1 MGARQQAELN
11 MNKPLISV
19 IVTNYN
25 HEKFLE
31 QALDSLYNQTYRENL
46 EVIFID
52 DKSTDNSRDVFDEWD
67 KQHPGFVK
75 KVLWQPENKGKW
87 FVLNK
92 AIEAA
97 TGTLI
102 TLQDADDYSCPQR
115 IERQLAALQAHG
127 SLHNLCMFFHC
138 GSQEDIDSKK
148 DFVVQEPIKIMGHQE
163 VLKNVY
169 MGFKTPGINHYFAGP
184 GLEVHGATCLF
195 YKQLWE
201 NGMKFLPGGMGLRC
215 QKAED
220 SDFNTKMTLL
230 LQKTS
235 FLLEPQYLYR
245 RGTSTNNAWLED
257 K

>member
-1 MGARQQAELN
+1 MSN
-11 MNKPLISV
+11 PIISV

-25 HEKFLE
+25 HENYLS
-31 QALDSLYNQTYRENL
+31 QALDSLYNQTYKENL

-52 DKSTDNSRDVFDEWD
+52 DKSTDNSREVFEAWH
-67 KQHPGFVK
+67 KNHPGFVK
-75 KVLWQPENKGKW
+75 KIFWEEQNKGKW

-97 TGTLI
+97 RGPLI
-102 TLQDADDYSCPQR
+102 TLQDADDYSCHQR
-115 IERQLAALQAHG
+115 IERQLRALQGQG

-138 GSQEDIDSKK
+138 NSQEEMDEKK
-148 DFVVQEPIKIMGHQE
+148 EYRVNEEIKTMGHAE
-163 VLKNVY
+163 VVKNVY
-169 MGFKTPGINHYFAGP
+169 LGHKTPGINHYFAGP
-184 GLEVHGATCLF
+184 NLEVHGATCLF

-201 NGMKFLPGGMGLRC
+201 NGMRFLPGGLGLRC

-235 FLLEPQYLYR
+235 FLLEKQYLYR
-245 RGTSTNNAWLED
+245 RGTSTNNAWLES